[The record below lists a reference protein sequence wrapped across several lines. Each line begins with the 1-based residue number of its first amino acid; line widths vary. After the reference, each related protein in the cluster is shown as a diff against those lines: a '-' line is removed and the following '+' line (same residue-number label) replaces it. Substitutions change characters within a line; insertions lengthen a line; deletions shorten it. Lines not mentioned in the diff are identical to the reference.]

1 MTRFVALCLLAI
13 ASAAAPS
20 PARKTPKPEERPMD
34 AIIHTSARLPCT
46 AHQAFRMF
54 TESNLLA
61 AWLADSADVEPKV
74 GGRYHVFWAQ
84 TPMPNHGTLGCHITV
99 LEPDRLLAF
108 EWRGPDPF
116 DDSMNKADPLT
127 HVTVSFHACEA
138 AAGKSC
144 TEVHLV
150 HSGWGHGGSWDKARD
165 FFEHAWA
172 GAFGALADKIG
183 LVAR

>member
-1 MTRFVALCLLAI
+1 MTRFAALCLIAI
-13 ASAAAPS
+13 ASAATPS
-20 PARKTPKPEERPMD
+20 PAKKTSKPEEHPMD

-138 AAGKSC
+138 PAGKSC

-150 HSGWGHGGSWDKARD
+150 HSGWGHGGSWEKARE

-172 GAFGALADKIG
+172 GAFGALAEKIG
-183 LVAR
+183 LLAR